1 MGDNVILLG
10 AGASLSAGIPLLGN
24 FIDEMWRLAKLGHHD
39 GAPLSDSDRQLL
51 TDALKVR
58 EELDCYHGRV
68 ALNVWNIEDIL
79 SILSFNAL
87 AGGSKERQNLG
98 LVARAIAK
106 TIELTCAVHH
116 SGKLNEPATE
126 HNTAT
131 ELYDAFWQSLI
142 AWVNDKDREP
152 PVIITFNYDLV
163 LERSLLRTV
172 IGQHYWSR
180 DRHLPRKG
188 LILDYHTSVFDRIKL
203 GYKEARF
210 LKMNGSHFERM
221 EHVNGWILDE
231 LPTDHPEGNLLPID
245 LIKLHGS
252 ANFAR
257 KRSSDDSS
265 KQMAG
270 KRLVTAVDDP
280 LILPPVFN
288 KATET
293 VGTDA
298 WAFAVNALR
307 QCKNLIICGYSL
319 PQTDIYMQYFLKAA
333 LGPNQDLNRVFVF
346 DPVLFGEEQKQK
358 GDELRQRYSANFSV
372 PLQSRISFQPP
383 TENLAFTDNGTMTH
397 LVRLLGKYPDTILF
411 G

>member
-1 MGDNVILLG
+1 
-10 AGASLSAGIPLLGN
+10 
-24 FIDEMWRLAKLGHHD
+24 MWRLAKLGHHQ
-39 GAPLSDSDRQLL
+39 GTPLCKSDRQLL

-58 EELDCYHGRV
+58 EELDGFHGRV

-87 AGGSKERQNLG
+87 AGGSEERQKLG

-106 TIELTCAVHH
+106 TIELTCAVQH
-116 SGKLNEPATE
+116 SGELNVEARE
-126 HNTAT
+126 HNVAT
-131 ELYDAFWQSLI
+131 KLYDAFWHNLI
-142 AWVNDKDREP
+142 AWVNDKERDP

-172 IGQHYWSR
+172 IGRHYYGGR
-180 DRHLPRKG
+180 NQHLPKEG
-188 LILDYHTSVFDRIKL
+188 MILDYHTSVFARIKL
-203 GYKEARF
+203 GYKEAHF
-210 LKMNGSHFERM
+210 PKMNDSQFGSM
-221 EHVNGWILDE
+221 QHVGGWILEE
-231 LPTDHPEGNLLPID
+231 LPSNHPEGNLLPVN

-252 ANFAR
+252 SNFAR
-257 KRSSDDSS
+257 KRPSADSS
-265 KQMAG
+265 RQMAG
-270 KRLVTAVDDP
+270 KRLATAVDDP

-298 WAFAVNALR
+298 WAFAVKALR

-333 LGPNQDLNRVFVF
+333 LGPNQDLNKVFVF
-346 DPVLFGEEQKQK
+346 DPVLFRSDQKQK
-358 GDELRQRYSANFSV
+358 GEELRQRYNSNFSV
-372 PLQSRISFQPP
+372 PLQSRITFQPP
-383 TENLAFTDNGTMTH
+383 TLNPGDENNGTMTH
-397 LVRLLGKYPDTILF
+397 LVNLLGNYPDTVLF